1 MLFIMT
7 RRAERKFTY
16 VEMAYFQRWWD
27 RLPESR
33 REQVRML
40 YKRGQLEFNL
50 GITDKHSRAHAHT
63 HTHHKRPT
71 RVCAHAG
78 GISMNDE
85 GVTTYYEEINQMS
98 HGAAFLEKELGLT
111 LTPRVLVPNLSFIW
125 Q

>member
-1 MLFIMT
+1 MLIIWI
-7 RRAERKFTY
+7 RAERKFTY

-50 GITDKHSRAHAHT
+50 GITDTHAHAHT
-63 HTHHKRPT
+63 HNKRPT
-71 RVCAHAG
+71 RVCVHAG

-111 LTPRVLVPNLSFIW
+111 LTPHVLVSNLSFVW